1 MKKISLA
8 KSKTD
13 MIDFTDRPLPK
24 FARLYKTLEVAEAD
38 LERFTKIREEYEAM
52 QAELAELMAD

>member
-1 MKKISLA
+1 MKKIALA

-13 MIDFTDRPLPK
+13 IIDFTDRPLPK
-24 FARLYKTLEVAEAD
+24 FARLYKSVEVAEAD
-38 LERFTKIREEYEAM
+38 LDRFEKIREEYESM

>member
-1 MKKISLA
+1 MKKIALA

-13 MIDFTDRPLPK
+13 LIDFTDRPLPK
-24 FARLYKTLEVAEAD
+24 FARLYKTIEVTEEKLAH
-38 LERFTKIREEYEAM
+38 FTKTREAYETM

>member
-1 MKKISLA
+1 MKKIALA

-24 FARLYKTLEVAEAD
+24 FARLYKTVEVSEEKIAH
-38 LERFTKIREEYEAM
+38 FTKTREAYESM
-52 QAELAELMAD
+52 QEELAALMAD